1 MVPGLDLVVTVLLAL
16 PLPLKYKIFPM
27 EGTPYLL
34 FALFF
39 IFLLCMMLLAMFSHR
54 LKKIGEHVKTL
65 VFLGLLAIT
74 LFAVMGTAIVDR
86 KTTSDFYS
94 VHDIILQ
101 QEAAMRFLLEGKNP
115 YKETYFGTPLEKWH
129 YAEDGKEVVN
139 PALYHFVMPPWYL
152 IFPFSIYIFS
162 IPLFGFFDGRLAL
175 VFCMIGIIL
184 VLLRWFKSQGFAR
197 LAIAMVLLLPAGVDY
212 LIEGR
217 SDVFAL
223 FWFLF
228 SIFLLE
234 KKKFTL
240 SVIVYGLAF
249 LSKQTIWFSVPFYLI
264 ALWSENK
271 LHTKR
276 FYWYIFVL
284 VATCTLLVAPFLL
297 WDAGAFINSV
307 ILYVSGGTANGYPIS
322 GYGFGMV
329 LRQFG
334 IIQNSHGYFP
344 FVIFQLGL
352 GLPVIALGIWY
363 FLKKPS
369 ISRLLFGYAM
379 TLSIVWYF
387 SRYFNNSHV
396 VFLAQLFVLSYL
408 KKCDESSSS
417 KP

>member
-1 MVPGLDLVVTVLLAL
+1 MVPGFDLIVTVLLAL

-34 FALFF
+34 FALY
-39 IFLLCMMLLAMFSHR
+39 FLLMLGMVLLSLFSHR
-54 LKKIGEHVKTL
+54 LKKIGDRVKTI
-65 VFLGLLAIT
+65 VFLSLLAVT
-74 LFAVMGTAIVDR
+74 LFTVMYTAIVDR

-101 QEAAMRFLLEGKNP
+101 QEAAMRYVLEGKNP

-129 YAEDGKEVVN
+129 YAEDGKEVIN

-152 IFPFSIYIFS
+152 LFPFSIYIFS

-175 VFCMIGIIL
+175 VFCIVGII
-184 VLLRWFKSQGFAR
+184 VLLLKWFKSQEFAR
-197 LAIAMVLLLPAGVDY
+197 LTIAMVLLLPSGVDY

-217 SDVFAL
+217 SDIFAL
-223 FWFLF
+223 FWFLL

-234 KKKFTL
+234 KKKFFL
-240 SVIVYGLAF
+240 SAVIYGLS
-249 LSKQTIWFSVPFYLI
+249 LMSKQTIWFSAPFYLV
-264 ALWSENK
+264 ALWYEHKHS
-271 LHTKR
+271 LRR

-284 VATCTLLVAPFLL
+284 CLTCLVLVTPFFL

-334 IIQNSHGYFP
+334 FIQESHAYFP
-344 FVIFQLGL
+344 FVLLQLAIGV
-352 GLPVIALGIWY
+352 PVIAGGVWY
-363 FLKKPS
+363 YLRKPS
-369 ISRLLFGYAM
+369 VWRLFFGYAM
-379 TLSIVWYF
+379 TLAVVWYF

-396 VFLAQLFVLSYL
+396 VFLAQLFILSFM
-408 KKCDESSSS
+408 KKNDEQS
-417 KP
+417 KA